1 MVLEERDYRPLV
13 VFDMDG
19 VLVEERSSWRRIH
32 HHLGTDNED
41 SFLAYMR
48 GEIDDLEF
56 MARDI
61 KRWLDSDPGLNRS
74 SLEKILYG
82 SRRMIEFPDATIS
95 LKGKGIETVII
106 SGGIDILA
114 RKLAIE
120 GGIGSILAN
129 GIEFDGGG
137 LLTGK
142 GILRVPLRD
151 KGSVLKKFID
161 ERGPF
166 YPVLSVGDSPVDITM
181 FDISDISIAFR
192 PESKK
197 VSDSSTITIEK
208 GGLGDVE
215 REIDKQLSKVHH
227 KLL

>member
-1 MVLEERDYRPLV
+1 MVLEDREFRPLV
-13 VFDMDG
+13 AFDMDG

-61 KRWLDSDPGLNRS
+61 KMWLQSRPELNRT
-74 SLEKILYG
+74 LMEEILYG
-82 SRRMIEFPDATIS
+82 SKRMMEFPDSLLSIS
-95 LKGKGIETVII
+95 GNGIETVIL

-114 RKLAIE
+114 DQLARE
-120 GGIGSILAN
+120 GRIGSVLAN
-129 GIEFDGGG
+129 GIEFDINGH
-137 LLTGK
+137 LTGK

-151 KGSVLKKFID
+151 KGSVLRKFIK

-166 YPVLSVGDSPVDITM
+166 YPVISVGDSHVDITM
-181 FDISDISIAFR
+181 FEISDISIAFR
-192 PESKK
+192 PESKE
-197 VSDSSTITIEK
+197 VSDSSTITIDR
-208 GGLGDVE
+208 GGLGEVE
-215 REIDKQLSKVHH
+215 RVIIEQLAKVHH